1 MLKRTKLKFV
11 PFSIERKLET
21 CGKALLIVGLILI
34 FSNSINATSF
44 TVTSIGD
51 NGGVNPAVTAGTGT
65 LRQAI
70 VDANADATATTAA
83 PHTITFS
90 GAGIGQI
97 NLTAALPALTR
108 PIKID
113 GGTLGNVVINGGAS
127 GSITW
132 GFLLNSASAAGSILT
147 NLVISN
153 VSGTAVNIQSPAI
166 TIKVTSC
173 RIGTNSFGT
182 GGWPNQ
188 TGIMIVGSANGG
200 HTISNNII
208 SGNSAFGLQINNSI
222 NNSITGNYFG
232 ISSDGITP
240 VPNSFHNIQLTNSA
254 NNNTIGGNT
263 AALRNIISAC
273 NQRGISIENNSTGNI
288 IKGNYIGLDAT
299 GGVPKGNIDH
309 GIYIGSGCNNTTI
322 GGNHTLGEGNVI
334 SASGSGSG
342 IFIESSSSHIIKGN
356 YIGLNAAGTVSVA
369 GPPFFNGGSG
379 IYIRNN
385 SRLNIIGSTVAGE
398 GNVIAGNR
406 DRGIM
411 LLNGSN
417 KSTVQGNYVG
427 IAADGLTGG
436 ANFGNISHNIELNTT
451 DSCLVDKNIV
461 CSSSNGG
468 VYLWSANH
476 NTITGNYAGVAKDG
490 ITAYG
495 NGWDG
500 IGLDNG
506 SDYNMIGGTTA
517 AARNVCCAG
526 TSVIASGIAIKGGA
540 GGLVSSYNYV
550 LNNYCGVGADGV
562 TAVGN
567 KNYGIFLGYHFATNN
582 VVGTPAYPNVVANN
596 ITGGIW
602 LEEGGTFGNSLRGN
616 SVYCNG
622 PSTMKGINLNGAAN
636 ANTPAPVINPS
647 SINSNVYGSG
657 LASGDTIDLYY
668 IDVAC
673 HDCSTPQGKTYIATV
688 FADASGNWSYTGGVT
703 NFKITA
709 TVTKKS
715 TGNTSEY
722 ATCTTLP
729 VTFIGLSA
737 ERNASGQN
745 VLHWSTSSEKDNDYF
760 VIERSLDGKNFE
772 PIDKVKGNGNS
783 NSISNYEYANNFD
796 ANGIV
801 YYRLKQVDFDGR
813 YDYSKIVHVTSHSSN
828 DFSLYPNPLTSGRDL
843 QLDLSAGENDEVVT
857 IQIVDAVGQ
866 SVLEYNGQGLQHT
879 LSVSSLS
886 KGVYFVWVTTEDF
899 VSVKKLVI
907 K

>member
-1 MLKRTKLKFV
+1 MLYRIKLQIV
-11 PFSIERKLET
+11 SIPIERHLKIF
-21 CGKALLIVGLILI
+21 GRLLWVVGLILI
-34 FSNSINATSF
+34 LSLSSLATSF
-44 TVTSIGD
+44 TVTNIGD
-51 NGGVNPAVTAGTGT
+51 NAGVNPAVGAATGT

-83 PHTITFS
+83 PHNITFT
-90 GAGIGQI
+90 GGGIGQI
-97 NLTAALPALTR
+97 NLSAALPALTR

-113 GGTLGNVVINGGAS
+113 GGTIGTVVINGGAS
-127 GSITW
+127 ASITW
-132 GFLLNSASAAGSILT
+132 GFLYNSANSAGSILT

-153 VSGTAVNIQSPAI
+153 FSGTAVNIQSPAI

-182 GGWPNQ
+182 GGWPNS

-208 SGNSAFGLQINNSI
+208 SGNSGFGLQINGSI
-222 NNSITGNYFG
+222 NNTITGNYFG
-232 ISSDGITP
+232 ISSDGTTP
-240 VPNSFHNIQLTNSA
+240 VPNSFHNIQLLNSA

-263 AALRNIISAC
+263 SALRNIISAC

-299 GGVPKGNIDH
+299 GTTPRGNVDH
-309 GIYIGSGCNNTTI
+309 GLYVGSGCNSTII

-334 SASGSGSG
+334 SACGSGSG

-385 SRLNIIGSTVAGE
+385 SRLNTIGSNTAGE

-406 DRGIM
+406 DRGII
-411 LLNGSN
+411 LLNACN
-417 KSTVQGNYVG
+417 KGTIQGNYVG
-427 IAADGLTGG
+427 IAADGLTAGS
-436 ANFGNISHNIELNTT
+436 NFGNVSHNIELNTT

-490 ITAYG
+490 LTAYG

-540 GGLVSSYNYV
+540 AGLVSSYNYV

-562 TAVGN
+562 KALGN
-567 KNYGIFLGYHFATNN
+567 QNFGIYLGYHNATNN
-582 VVGTPAYPNVVANN
+582 VVGTPAYPNIVANN

-602 LEEGGTFGNSLRGN
+602 LEEAGTFGNSLRGN

-636 ANTPAPVINPS
+636 ANTPAPVIS
-647 SINSNVYGSG
+647 SLSTNSNVYGSG
-657 LASGDTIDLYY
+657 LAVGDTIDLYY
-668 IDVAC
+668 IDVTC

-688 FADASGNWSYTGGVT
+688 FANASGNWSYTGGVT

-709 TVTKKS
+709 TVTKKA

-729 VTFIGLSA
+729 VTFIGFTA
-737 ERNASGQN
+737 ERNSTGQI
-745 VLHWSTSSEKDNDYF
+745 VLHWSTSSEKNNDHF
-760 VIERSLDGKNFE
+760 VVERSLDGKNFE
-772 PIDKVKGNGNS
+772 AIDNVKGNGNS
-783 NSISNYEYANNFD
+783 NSINNYEYVDYFEAP
-796 ANGIV
+796 GVV
-801 YYRLKQVDFDGR
+801 YYRLKQVDIDGR
-813 YDYSKIVHVTSHSSN
+813 YDYSKIVHVTSPSSN
-828 DFSLYPNPLTSGRDL
+828 DFSVYPNPLSSGRDL
-843 QLDLSAGENDEVVT
+843 QLDLSAGERDESVT

-866 SVLEYNGQGLQHT
+866 TVIQYSGEGLQHT

-886 KGVYFVWVTTEDF
+886 KGVYFVWVSTEDF
-899 VSVKKLVI
+899 ISVKKLVI